1 MRLNLGVAMGVK
13 GSMKY
18 ILFYVGAK
26 GRLWSQIS
34 HKKLKI
40 SISHGVVILATE
52 PDAMLNFILSSKK

>member
-1 MRLNLGVAMGVK
+1 MGVK

-34 HKKLKI
+34 HKELKI
-40 SISHGVVILATE
+40 SISHGVVILASE